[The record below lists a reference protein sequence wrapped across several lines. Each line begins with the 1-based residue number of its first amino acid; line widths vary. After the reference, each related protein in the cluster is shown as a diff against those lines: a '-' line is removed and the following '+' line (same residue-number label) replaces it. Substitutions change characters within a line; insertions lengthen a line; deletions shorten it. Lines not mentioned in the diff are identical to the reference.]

1 MYQAGYVA
9 HTTLKKHK
17 ECKMKRLLAT
27 IALVASTSVM
37 ADGHLANEQQKLSYS
52 FGQQL
57 GALLKQQGAQLDIK
71 LVQQGLSDAVTGK
84 PAQLTLEEMQTVL
97 LNFKASQ
104 QKKREE
110 KNSSTANNNK
120 QEGADF
126 LAKNK
131 QAAGV
136 ISLPSGLQYQ
146 VIKAGKGQSPS
157 ATSKVTTHYR
167 GTLING
173 TEFDSSYSRGQP
185 LSFKVNGVIKGW
197 TEALQLMKP
206 GAKWKLFV
214 PYDLAYGAR
223 GAGGKIGPYS
233 TLIFEVELISFK

>member
-1 MYQAGYVA
+1 
-9 HTTLKKHK
+9 
-17 ECKMKRLLAT
+17 
-27 IALVASTSVM
+27 M

>member
-1 MYQAGYVA
+1 
-9 HTTLKKHK
+9 
-17 ECKMKRLLAT
+17 MKRLLAT

-233 TLIFEVELISFK
+233 TLIFEVELISLK